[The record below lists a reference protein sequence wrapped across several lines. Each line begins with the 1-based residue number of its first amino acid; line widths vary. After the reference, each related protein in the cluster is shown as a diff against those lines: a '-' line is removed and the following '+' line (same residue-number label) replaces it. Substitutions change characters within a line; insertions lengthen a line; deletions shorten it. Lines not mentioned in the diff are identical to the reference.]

1 MYKRGDAPMES
12 IIGAIKNETA
22 LREEKMK

>member
-1 MYKRGDAPMES
+1 MCKRGDVPMES